1 MLEISQSLLHG
12 FSLAL
17 SPLYLYYALIGAIL
31 GTIVGVL
38 PGLGPLGAMAILLSF
53 TLKLDAT
60 GAMILFAGIYY
71 GAMYGGS
78 TTSILLNIPGEAAS
92 VVTCIDGYQM
102 AQKGRAGAA
111 LTVSAVGSFIA
122 GTISIL
128 GLMGV
133 ALFLA
138 DIALRFGPPEFFAI
152 GVCGLALLVRLSEG
166 SPLQA
171 VIMILLGMALATVGV
186 DFLTG
191 IERFTFGIQE
201 LGQGIDFLPVAMG
214 IFGIAEVLTTVEQK
228 DFIRPAQ
235 KVKLREL
242 LPTRQEWKRSFPP
255 MFRGSFLGF
264 IIGLVPG
271 PSPVIATFVSYITEK
286 RLSPTPEDFG
296 KGAIEGVAGPES
308 ANNAAVGGAYVP
320 LFALGIPFTPAMAI
334 VLGTLMLHGLT
345 PGPNLIQTKPELFW
359 TVIASMYIGN
369 FMLLVLN
376 LPLVNVFA
384 SILKVPQNI
393 LLPVIVLICLI
404 GVYTVNSSSLDLLM
418 LAVFGFVGYALRG
431 VGFHAAPLILAMVI
445 GPMLETSL
453 RQSLNITGGNLSG
466 MLLRPICLAMYII
479 VALTFVLPLLRKF
492 IRRSPNKFQSPD
504 KQTGNSVP

>member
-1 MLEISQSLLHG
+1 MLEIVQSLLHG

-17 SPLYLYYALIGAIL
+17 TPLYLYYALIGAIL

-171 VIMILLGMALATVGV
+171 FIMILLGMALATVGV

-191 IERFTFGIQE
+191 IERFTFGIHD

-214 IFGIAEVLTTVEQK
+214 IFGIAEVLMTVEQK
-228 DFIRPAQ
+228 EFIQSVR
-235 KVKLREL
+235 KVRLREL
-242 LPTRQEWKRSFPP
+242 LPTRREWKRSFPP
-255 MFRGSFLGF
+255 MFRGSVLGF

-271 PSPVIATFVSYITEK
+271 PSPVIATFVSYISEK
-286 RLSPTPEDFG
+286 RLSATPEEFG

-345 PGPNLIQTKPELFW
+345 PGPNLIKTKPDLFW
-359 TVIASMYIGN
+359 AVIASMYIGN

-376 LPLVNVFA
+376 LPLVNIFVG
-384 SILKVPQNI
+384 ILKVPRNI

-404 GVYTVNSSSLDLLM
+404 GVYTVNASFLDLLM
-418 LAVFGFVGYALRG
+418 LAVFGFVGYGLRG
-431 VGFHAAPLILAMVI
+431 IGFPVAPLILAMVI

-453 RQSLNITGGNLSG
+453 RQSLNITGGKLG
-466 MLLRPICLAMYII
+466 DLILRPICLTMYSI
-479 VALTFVLPLLRKF
+479 VGGTFIVPLVLKF
-492 IRRSPNKFQSPD
+492 INKARPSSRSAEG
-504 KQTGNSVP
+504 GNRPEK

>member
-1 MLEISQSLLHG
+1 MLEIVQSLLHG

-17 SPLYLYYALIGAIL
+17 TPLYLYYALIGAIL

-166 SPLQA
+166 APLQA
-171 VIMILLGMALATVGV
+171 FIMILLGMALATVGV

-191 IERFTFGIQE
+191 IERFTFGIHD

-214 IFGIAEVLTTVEQK
+214 IFGIAEVLITVEQK
-228 DFIRPAQ
+228 EFIQSVR
-235 KVKLREL
+235 KVRLREL
-242 LPTRQEWKRSFPP
+242 LPTRREWRRSFPP
-255 MFRGSFLGF
+255 MFRGSVLGF
-264 IIGLVPG
+264 LIGLVPG
-271 PSPVIATFVSYITEK
+271 PSPVIATFVSYISEK
-286 RLSPTPEDFG
+286 KLSSTPEEFG
-296 KGAIEGVAGPES
+296 KGAIEGVAGPEA

-345 PGPNLIQTKPELFW
+345 PGPNLMKTKPDLFW
-359 TVIASMYIGN
+359 AVIASMYLGN

-376 LPLVNVFA
+376 LPLVNVFV
-384 SILKVPQNI
+384 SILKVPRNI

-418 LAVFGFVGYALRG
+418 LAIFGFVGYGLRG
-431 VGFHAAPLILAMVI
+431 VGFPVAPLILAMVI

-453 RQSLNITGGNLSG
+453 RQSLNITGGNLAD
-466 MLLRPICLAMYII
+466 MVFRPICLTMYSI
-479 VALTFVLPLLRKF
+479 VGVTFILPPALRFFSKF
-492 IRRSPNKFQSPD
+492 RLSSRSANR
-504 KQTGNSVP
+504 GNGQ

>member
-1 MLEISQSLLHG
+1 MLEIAQSLLHG
-12 FSLAL
+12 FGLAL
-17 SPLYLYYALIGAIL
+17 TPLYLYYALIGAVL

-171 VIMILLGMALATVGV
+171 FIMILFGMALATVGV

-191 IERFTFGIQE
+191 IERFTFGLHE

-228 DFIRPAQ
+228 EFIQSVR
-235 KVKLREL
+235 KVRLREL
-242 LPTRQEWKRSFPP
+242 LPTRQEWRRSFPP
-255 MFRGSFLGF
+255 MFRGSVLGF

-271 PSPVIATFVSYITEK
+271 PSPVIATFVSYISEK
-286 RLSPTPEDFG
+286 KLSSTPEEFG
-296 KGAIEGVAGPES
+296 KGAIEGVAGPEA

-345 PGPNLIQTKPELFW
+345 PGPNLIKNKPDLFW
-359 TVIASMYIGN
+359 AVIASMYLGN

-376 LPLVNVFA
+376 LPLVNVFVN
-384 SILKVPQNI
+384 ILKVPRNI

-404 GVYTVNSSSLDLLM
+404 GVYTVNASSLDLLM
-418 LAVFGFVGYALRG
+418 LAVFGFVGYGLRG
-431 VGFHAAPLILAMVI
+431 VGFPVAPLILAMVI

-453 RQSLNITGGNLSG
+453 RQSLNITGGNLAG
-466 MLLRPICLAMYII
+466 MIFRPICLMMYSI
-479 VALTFVLPLLRKF
+479 VGITFILPPVLKF
-492 IRRSPNKFQSPD
+492 FNKARPSSRSANR
-504 KQTGNSVP
+504 GNGPEK

>member
-1 MLEISQSLLHG
+1 MLEIVQGLFHG

-17 SPLYLYYALIGAIL
+17 SPLYLYYALMGAIL

-166 SPLQA
+166 SPLQSF
-171 VIMILLGMALATVGV
+171 IMILLGMALATVGV

-228 DFIRPAQ
+228 EFIQPVQ

-255 MFRGSFLGF
+255 MFRGSVLGF

-286 RLSPTPEDFG
+286 RLSPTPEEFG

-345 PGPNLIQTKPELFW
+345 PGPNLIQTKPDLFW

-376 LPLVNVFA
+376 LPLVNVFV

-404 GVYTVNSSSLDLLM
+404 GVYTVNSSPLDLLM

-431 VGFHAAPLILAMVI
+431 VGFQAAPLILAMVI

-453 RQSLNITGGNLSG
+453 RQSMNITGGNLAD
-466 MLLRPICLAMYII
+466 MILRPICLTMYSI
-479 VALTFVLPLLRKF
+479 VGVTFILPPVLKF
-492 IRRSPNKFQSPD
+492 FNKSRPSSRSANG
-504 KQTGNSVP
+504 GNISEK

>member
-1 MLEISQSLLHG
+1 MLEIAQSLFHG

-31 GTIVGVL
+31 RTIVGVL

-60 GAMILFAGIYY
+60 GAMILVAGIYY

-92 VVTCIDGYQM
+92 VVTCIDGYRM

-191 IERFTFGIQE
+191 IE
-201 LGQGIDFLPVAMG
+201 
-214 IFGIAEVLTTVEQK
+214 
-228 DFIRPAQ
+228 
-235 KVKLREL
+235 
-242 LPTRQEWKRSFPP
+242 
-255 MFRGSFLGF
+255 
-264 IIGLVPG
+264 
-271 PSPVIATFVSYITEK
+271 
-286 RLSPTPEDFG
+286 
-296 KGAIEGVAGPES
+296 
-308 ANNAAVGGAYVP
+308 
-320 LFALGIPFTPAMAI
+320 
-334 VLGTLMLHGLT
+334 
-345 PGPNLIQTKPELFW
+345 
-359 TVIASMYIGN
+359 
-369 FMLLVLN
+369 
-376 LPLVNVFA
+376 
-384 SILKVPQNI
+384 
-393 LLPVIVLICLI
+393 
-404 GVYTVNSSSLDLLM
+404 
-418 LAVFGFVGYALRG
+418 
-431 VGFHAAPLILAMVI
+431 
-445 GPMLETSL
+445 
-453 RQSLNITGGNLSG
+453 
-466 MLLRPICLAMYII
+466 
-479 VALTFVLPLLRKF
+479 
-492 IRRSPNKFQSPD
+492 
-504 KQTGNSVP
+504 